1 MKTDFEEAFSDFL
14 DRREYDQAENAL
26 FSMVRIAFTAGWLSA
41 GGNPPKPQK
50 IIEIIHKSE
59 IPAEG
64 IETESEI

>member
-1 MKTDFEEAFSDFL
+1 
-14 DRREYDQAENAL
+14 
-26 FSMVRIAFTAGWLSA
+26 MVRIAFTAGWLSA